1 MNTTGSCTTSA
12 TDPTRRISS
21 HRTSQGHVVYYRCD
35 CGATHMSILR
45 WCLEPTSGLARL
57 R

>member
-1 MNTTGSCTTSA
+1 MNATRCTSSA
-12 TDPTRRISS
+12 ADPSRRISS

-35 CGATHMSILR
+35 CGGTHMAMFR
-45 WCLEPTSGLARL
+45 WCLEPTSGTTRL

>member
-1 MNTTGSCTTSA
+1 MIATRCTTSA
-12 TDPTRRISS
+12 TDPSRRISS

-35 CGATHMSILR
+35 CGGTHMSMLR
-45 WCLEPTSGLARL
+45 WCLEPTSGTTRL

>member
-1 MNTTGSCTTSA
+1 MNITGSCTTSA
-12 TDPTRRISS
+12 TDQSRRISS

-35 CGATHMSILR
+35 CGATHMSVLR